1 MIPASYLF
9 KQAYDQAWNEPETI
23 EVVEVE
29 KPAGLFMPILAAV
42 RALLSRRPQIHS
54 QSYGS
59 HAYE

>member
-23 EVVEVE
+23 EVVEME
-29 KPAGLFMPILAAV
+29 KTAGLLTPILAAV
-42 RALLSRRPQIHS
+42 RVLLSRRPQIHRRN
-54 QSYGS
+54 YGS